1 MKYFDFIESTKSY
14 LKSVRVIKDYIS
26 FDMCFSKYWSITK
39 QQTNDVEVIK
49 NENSQEPDKVIVS
62 FVTTFDRVSIDK
74 VENVINTVIKT
85 NLEREEKEKL
95 FKDKVQELK
104 NIFEKQKLD
113 SLKGLKFDLDEF
125 SLMSTKTENNGQG
138 VTERNGEIEV
148 REEEVSEEPQST

>member
-26 FDMCFSKYWSITK
+26 FDMSFSKYWSITK
-39 QQTNDVEVIK
+39 QQTKDVEVIK
-49 NENSQEPDKVIVS
+49 NDNTQEPDKLIIS
-62 FVTTFDRVSIDK
+62 FVTTFDKESIDK
-74 VENVINTVIKT
+74 VEEVINTIVKT

-113 SLKGLKFDLDEF
+113 NLKGLKFDLDEF
-125 SLMSTKTENNGQG
+125 SLMTSKPEDNGQG
-138 VTERNGEIEV
+138 STERDGEVEV
-148 REEEVSEEPQST
+148 REEEKSEESQTT

>member
-113 SLKGLKFDLDEF
+113 NLKGLKFDLDEF